1 MVAEEKAMPSPKTKP
16 PVPKHVGF
24 TDTDYFTSKR
34 AMLAYLD
41 ATEQRYQRK
50 AAQSTD
56 VNTVRASYNMAQ
68 AASRV
73 RHQLN
78 PVKEDQLFAEPVDI
92 PKRLAEVYGVIDATN
107 NPAPSAAIA
116 AAAAAAAD
124 FDDDSDIDEV

>member
-1 MVAEEKAMPSPKTKP
+1 MAAEEKAMPSPKTKP

-24 TDTDYFTSKR
+24 TESEYFTSKR

-56 VNTVRASYNMAQ
+56 VNTVRSSYNMAQ
-68 AASRV
+68 AASRM

-78 PVKEDQLFAEPVDI
+78 PAKEDQLFAEPVDI
-92 PKRLAEVYGVIDATN
+92 LKRLAEVYGVIDATN

-116 AAAAAAAD
+116 AAAAD